1 MQQLTVSLQ
10 NAAYPV
16 YIGQGLLA
24 QTGSLLRQSSSVSR
38 WAVVSDETAAALYG
52 DTVLRSLRAAGLE
65 AALYPVPAGEA
76 AKTVAVY
83 EGLCRRILGDGF
95 DRTCGVVSL
104 GGGACGDLAG
114 FAAATLLRGV
124 ALAHIPTTLL
134 AQADSAIGGKTG
146 LDLPEGKNQ
155 LGAFWQPCL
164 VLSDPACLA
173 ALPQRQLSSGMAEVI
188 KCALVADAP
197 LLDYLE
203 ETPRPDPEKL
213 IAACCRVKARCIAA
227 DERDDGPRRLL
238 NFGHT
243 FGHVYEAMGGYS
255 TYTHGEAVA
264 AGMAR
269 MLRWQTGHGFGGD
282 FVLARLERLLERFG
296 LPAAIDC
303 DRDALRRYLARDK
316 KAAGTHIA
324 IVVVERAGEG
334 RLEEAPLSSLWED
347 AI

>member
-1 MQQLTVSLQ
+1 MEQLTVQLQ

-16 YIGQGLLA
+16 YIGNGLLSQA
-24 QTGSLLRQSSSVSR
+24 GTLLHSASNVAR
-38 WAVVSDETAAALYG
+38 WAVVADENAARLYG
-52 DTVLRSLRAAGLE
+52 DTVLGSLRAAGLD
-65 AALYPVPAGEA
+65 AALYPVPAGES
-76 AKTVAVY
+76 AKALPVY
-83 EGLCRRILGDGF
+83 EELCRRILRGGF

-155 LGAFWQPCL
+155 LGAFWQPSL

-173 ALPQRQLSSGMAEVI
+173 TLPPRQLSSGMAEVI
-188 KCALVADAP
+188 KCACIADAA

-243 FGHVYEAMGGYS
+243 FGHVYEAAGG
-255 TYTHGEAVA
+255 
-264 AGMAR
+264 
-269 MLRWQTGHGFGGD
+269 
-282 FVLARLERLLERFG
+282 
-296 LPAAIDC
+296 
-303 DRDALRRYLARDK
+303 
-316 KAAGTHIA
+316 
-324 IVVVERAGEG
+324 
-334 RLEEAPLSSLWED
+334 
-347 AI
+347 